1 LHDNELPVAYDLL
14 WLTAD
19 QRKREQGLLRKLRKQ
34 WPRDSCRL
42 YILGAAGAKDFILGE
57 FTE

>member
-1 LHDNELPVAYDLL
+1 LPVAYDLL